1 MKALKAGAVVLLGVG
16 SVLAG
21 CQGGFRESVTP
32 GVKTSTP
39 ANHPEWALNQK
50 ATLAYWSGLEK
61 ALKLARQLRRTPP
74 RERTRLPGG
83 GGSEYNYDDSVL
95 KASYSYVSGIA
106 SLHAGGG
113 HAGGGGVAGGGLVSR
128 SRLSWEAVRSAVERM
143 AVARRVPVA
152 ERFVAVYEAA
162 AAAAAHRPAAAEY
175 FNENADW
182 WRELIPSGG

>member
-32 GVKTSTP
+32 GVMTSTP

-106 SLHAGGG
+106 NLHAGGRG
-113 HAGGGGVAGGGLVSR
+113 FVSR
-128 SRLSWEAVRSAVERM
+128 TRLRWEAVRGAVERM
-143 AVARRVPVA
+143 DPAGSVPVA

>member
-1 MKALKAGAVVLLGVG
+1 MKAGAALAVMVLG

-32 GVKTSTP
+32 GVMTSTP
-39 ANHPEWALNQK
+39 ANHPESALNQK

-74 RERTRLPGG
+74 PERSRLPGG
-83 GGSEYNYDDSVL
+83 RTSEHDYDDSVL
-95 KASYSYVSGIA
+95 KTNYRYVSGIA
-106 SLHAGGG
+106 NLHAGERGF
-113 HAGGGGVAGGGLVSR
+113 VSR
-128 SRLSWEAVRSAVERM
+128 PRLRWRAVRGAVERM
-143 AVARRVPVA
+143 DAAGRVPVA

-182 WRELIPSGG
+182 WRELIPSGE

>member
-32 GVKTSTP
+32 GVMTSTP
-39 ANHPEWALNQK
+39 PDHPESALNHK

-83 GGSEYNYDDSVL
+83 RESEYNYDDSVL
-95 KASYSYVSGIA
+95 KANYRYVSGIA
-106 SLHAGGG
+106 NLHA
-113 HAGGGGVAGGGLVSR
+113 VAGAADEYRAIMGEEPPRRGKHGR
-128 SRLSWEAVRSAVERM
+128 SCRTDCTTGIAG
-143 AVARRVPVA
+143 
-152 ERFVAVYEAA
+152 
-162 AAAAAHRPAAAEY
+162 
-175 FNENADW
+175 
-182 WRELIPSGG
+182 SG